1 MHTRAQFSFSL
12 CALLCVSFKR
22 GRWESEGYWTLSVTR
37 KMACPL
43 RHGNH
48 TTRLIILGL
57 NFRSIRP
64 TPREKIGC
72 SFDDYLRLVKL
83 RCGLH
88 LLKSKSSEP
97 PQLLHR
103 QRALSE
109 QSVQQPGPGRGGRVF
124 RPHSKYAVRIHARW
138 NRRRRASMLLSSIL
152 ARTRSE
158 SASPIRCVRARW
170 RTA

>member
-64 TPREKIGC
+64 TPRVYFGC

-88 LLKSKSSEP
+88 LLKSKSSV
-97 PQLLHR
+97 R
-103 QRALSE
+103 DSVE